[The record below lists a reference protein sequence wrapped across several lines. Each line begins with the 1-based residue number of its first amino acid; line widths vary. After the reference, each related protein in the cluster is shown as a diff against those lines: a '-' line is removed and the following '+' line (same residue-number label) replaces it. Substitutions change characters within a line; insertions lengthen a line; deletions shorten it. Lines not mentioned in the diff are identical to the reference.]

1 MQDLEILSSLHLI
14 SEAGLMLL
22 VWKELTQFSS
32 DLSGAPCFFKHV
44 FYINLCR
51 PLQLSKVNS
60 RTTLSR
66 ISQFCFKSSC
76 SLNT

>member
-32 DLSGAPCFFKHV
+32 DLSGAPCLFF
-44 FYINLCR
+44 
-51 PLQLSKVNS
+51 
-60 RTTLSR
+60 
-66 ISQFCFKSSC
+66 
-76 SLNT
+76 